1 MSDTYKSPRSLL
13 EFLRSTGMSKR
24 AICLYVGLDFRTLLN
39 IERNPKFQ
47 PSFGTRVKLER
58 AYERYKEEQRQDE
71 EFRKEHGL

>member
-1 MSDTYKSPRSLL
+1 MSDTYKSPRSIAA
-13 EFLRSTGMSKR
+13 FLRSTGMSKR
-24 AICLYVGLDFRTLLN
+24 GVCQYVGLDFRTLKNL
-39 IERNPKFQ
+39 ESDPKFQ